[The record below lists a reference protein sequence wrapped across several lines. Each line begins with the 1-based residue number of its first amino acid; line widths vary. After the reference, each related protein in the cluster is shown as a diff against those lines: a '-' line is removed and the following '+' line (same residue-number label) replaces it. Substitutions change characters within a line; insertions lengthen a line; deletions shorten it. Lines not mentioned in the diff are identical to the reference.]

1 MLGGVAAVYGSF
13 GLIVASTS
21 ALVPAIRADLDLSRG
36 QMGLVLGAWQLAY
49 IGASLPAARIIDRI
63 GLRQAILVSISL
75 MVASAI
81 LRSAAQGFITLLLA
95 VAVLGVG
102 GPLIS
107 IGAPKAAAVLFAGA
121 ERSRAVGV
129 YGTAPAIG
137 GAIAL
142 ATANGIV
149 GDLLDNSWRSVSLVY
164 AAMSALAGVLW
175 MFVSGS
181 IDDVAP
187 DDEAHLSV
195 RDLIAL
201 PIVRVVLVMAVL
213 GFTVSHGIGQW
224 MVDLLADGGRP
235 VSTAGYLAA
244 LGMVI
249 TMVGSLVLPVLATA
263 ARRVAILAGALA
275 VGSVG
280 VAALTVGG
288 PGVFATI
295 AASSIGRVAVMPIC
309 MLFLMDHRDVGP
321 RNIAVAGGLFFSAA
335 QFGGVGGPYL
345 TGLLADASG
354 SFDLPVAVHASLLI
368 ALALYVVAAVPRAVR
383 S

>member
-1 MLGGVAAVYGSF
+1 MLHPTTR
-13 GLIVASTS
+13 LISRCEISSRFRSYASYWSWPFS
-21 ALVPAIRADLDLSRG
+21 ASPFLT
-36 QMGLVLGAWQLAY
+36 
-49 IGASLPAARIIDRI
+49 
-63 GLRQAILVSISL
+63 
-75 MVASAI
+75 ASAN
-81 LRSAAQGFITLLLA
+81 GW
-95 VAVLGVG
+95 
-102 GPLIS
+102 S
-107 IGAPKAAAVLFAGA
+107 I
-121 ERSRAVGV
+121 
-129 YGTAPAIG
+129 
-137 GAIAL
+137 
-142 ATANGIV
+142 
-149 GDLLDNSWRSVSLVY
+149 W
-164 AAMSALAGVLW
+164 
-175 MFVSGS
+175 
-181 IDDVAP
+181 
-187 DDEAHLSV
+187 
-195 RDLIAL
+195 
-201 PIVRVVLVMAVL
+201 
-213 GFTVSHGIGQW
+213 
-224 MVDLLADGGRP
+224 LADGGRP

-288 PGVFATI
+288 PGVFAAI

-321 RNIAVAGGLFFSAA
+321 RNIAVAGGLFFTAA